1 MRYLSVCSG
10 MEAASVAWHDLG
22 FTPVGFSEI
31 EPFPSAILKHRF
43 PNTPNYGDLTRYKE
57 WPIEPG
63 SVDLLVGGTPC
74 QSFSVAGLRRGMA
87 DPRGNLALVFLG
99 LADHLKPRW
108 ILWENVPGVLTS
120 AGGRDFG
127 SFLAGLAE
135 LGYSVSWRILDAQN
149 FGVAQRRRRVFV
161 VAYLGTWEPAAAV
174 LLESESLRGDSA
186 ASEQAR
192 KSASRAA
199 RKGSKGNSGQAPDLF
214 ERGDDRR
221 VGGVSETTGTLCATG
236 NVFDGQDAYQDR
248 LVPCKDATPVVIDRA
263 AFNQGANAQFDIKI
277 TASETMA
284 TLVSKGPHAVGVSQ
298 EGSGQPTAI
307 PFPEKQEGSI

>member
-1 MRYLSVCSG
+1 

-57 WPIEPG
+57 WPLEPG

-248 LVPCKDATPVVIDRA
+248 LIPQPYTATSFAQYAEGVGTVRA
-263 AFNQGANAQFDIKI
+263 SGGDLGGG
-277 TASETMA
+277 SETLLTQPITGA
-284 TLVSKGPHAVGVSQ
+284 GNL